1 MSVTNVSNSS
11 TVFTTTNTMSSTS
24 AVTNTTSALG
34 PTAMTPRITKF
45 SLPSFAIKDDP
56 DTWFSVADQIFA
68 AQQVFT
74 EYEKF
79 GFLLQSL
86 THHDINYI
94 KDIIGSDESTTKYT
108 EAKQRL
114 VAIYGKSQTEKIRK
128 FLQGT
133 NIDKTKKPSMILHDL
148 RQQAGL
154 VGNTNDQILR
164 EIWINMLPEKTRDM
178 LALYVKQ
185 PLSEQAE
192 LADNL
197 YSTYENKQQ
206 TVPMSNNVS
215 FSDISVSAIAANSS
229 VIENILSLIN
239 NLQIQVAAISSER
252 QSRNQSGIRSSRSRN
267 RSPTPGRQRDR
278 SYSRRRG
285 MFRVYVKNNLCTYHY
300 KFGDSARKC
309 LPGCKHYAGNES

>member
-1 MSVTNVSNSS
+1 MSVTTASDSFS
-11 TVFTTTNTMSSTS
+11 VFTTANTVPSTS
-24 AVTNTTSALG
+24 AVTNTTPA
-34 PTAMTPRITKF
+34 AMTPRITKF

-56 DTWFSVADQIFA
+56 DTWFGVADQIFA
-68 AQQVFT
+68 AQQVLT

-86 THHDINYI
+86 SHQDISYI
-94 KDIIGSDESTTKYT
+94 KDIVGSDSINKYT
-108 EAKQRL
+108 DAKQRL
-114 VAIYGKSQTEKIRK
+114 VAVYGKSQTEKIRK

-133 NIDKTKKPSMILHDL
+133 NVDKSKKPSMILHEL

-164 EIWINMLPEKTRDM
+164 EIWLNMLPEKTRDM

-185 PLSEQAE
+185 LLSEQAE

-197 YSTYENKQQ
+197 YSTYENKQ
-206 TVPMSNNVS
+206 TVPTSNNNVS
-215 FSDISVSAIAANSS
+215 FSDVSISAVAANSGI
-229 VIENILSLIN
+229 IENILSLIN
-239 NLQIQVAAISSER
+239 NLQVQVAAISSER
-252 QSRNQSGIRSSRSRN
+252 QSRNQSEFRSSRSRN

-285 MFRVYVKNNLCTYHY
+285 IFRVYVKNNLCTYHY